1 MKPMK
6 KIVILDGVAL
16 SIFSIFYGIQLIRF
30 PEISNNYKIYELIK
44 EIIVDGPTIGFIILL
59 LGIMKLIGL
68 IINNKYLKRIGLI
81 GLMMAYAMLAIS
93 FLISTPPNT
102 ISILTGYAVYTVL
115 SISLKEGNV

>member
-1 MKPMK
+1 MKPIK
-6 KIVILDGVAL
+6 KILIIDGIAL
-16 SIFSIFYGIQLIRF
+16 SIFSIFYGTQLIRY
-30 PEISNNYKIYELIK
+30 PEISNNYQVYELIK
-44 EIIVDGPTIGFIILL
+44 EFVIDGQTIGFLILL
-59 LGIMKLIGL
+59 LGVAKLVGIA
-68 IINNKYLKRIGLI
+68 INNKFLKRIGLI

>member
-6 KIVILDGVAL
+6 KIVILDGIAL

-30 PEISNNYKIYELIK
+30 PEISNSYQVYELIQ
-44 EIIVDGPTIGFIILL
+44 EIVVNGPTIGFIILL

-68 IINNKYLKRIGLI
+68 IINNKHLKRIGLI
-81 GLMMAYAMLAIS
+81 GLMMSYAMLAIS

>member
-1 MKPMK
+1 MKPIK
-6 KIVILDGVAL
+6 KIVIADGAAL

-30 PEISNNYKIYELIK
+30 PEISNSYKVYELIK
-44 EIIVDGPTIGFIILL
+44 EIIVDGRTIGFVILL
-59 LGIMKLIGL
+59 LGVAKLVG
-68 IINNKYLKRIGLI
+68 IITNNKFLKRVGLI

-93 FLISTPPNT
+93 FFISTPPNT